1 MAHRLCHQVKATT
14 SSVSDRLK
22 VGLEESLKIK
32 VKVILKVKV
41 VY

>member
-1 MAHRLCHQVKATT
+1 MAHRLCHQVTAT
-14 SSVSDRLK
+14 SSSVMQGLK
-22 VGLEESLKIK
+22 VGFEESLKFK

>member
-1 MAHRLCHQVKATT
+1 MDLGPYEQVMATT
-14 SSVSDRLK
+14 SSASYGLK

-41 VY
+41 I